1 MEILIMEIME
11 GIGTDFNSN
20 WQFTDDGDLNLVG
33 GEENLVQAIRNR
45 LLCPAGS
52 LNLFYADY
60 GSVISKYYG
69 WKKNETTL
77 KFLEIDLKA
86 CLDQDPRINDY
97 IVELSYIEK
106 GVKIDLNIDLTD
118 EDFELSLVLTRDGDL
133 TVIAYDDEEI
143 EEEI

>member
-1 MEILIMEIME
+1 M
-11 GIGTDFNSN
+11 
-20 WQFTDDGDLNLVG
+20 
-33 GEENLVQAIRNR
+33 
-45 LLCPAGS
+45 
-52 LNLFYADY
+52 
-60 GSVISKYYG
+60 
-69 WKKNETTL
+69 
-77 KFLEIDLKA
+77 KA

>member
-1 MEILIMEIME
+1 MEIME
-11 GIGTDFNSN
+11 GIGTDFDSN
-20 WQFTDDGDLNLVG
+20 WQFTDDGDLNLVS

-60 GSVISKYYG
+60 GNVISKYYG

>member
-1 MEILIMEIME
+1 MEIME
-11 GIGTDFNSN
+11 GIGTDFDSN
-20 WQFTDDGDLNLVG
+20 WQFTDDGDLNLVS

>member
-1 MEILIMEIME
+1 MEIME

-20 WQFTDDGDLNLVG
+20 WQFTDDGDLNLVS